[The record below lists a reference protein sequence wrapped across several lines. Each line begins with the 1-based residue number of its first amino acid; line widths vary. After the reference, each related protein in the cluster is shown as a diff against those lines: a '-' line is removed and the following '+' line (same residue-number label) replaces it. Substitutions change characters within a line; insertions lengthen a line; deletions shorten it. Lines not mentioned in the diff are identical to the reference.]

1 MKACSHFS
9 MGIIKP
15 FFLCHFVFA
24 LQYPNMRYH
33 VSPGVCPPQIVIAAP
48 WPNSGHRELPSV
60 ELVPKV
66 LQGKG
71 ISRSHCS
78 PSSSLIF
85 YQYLCPYGKFSVVI
99 CSRDYNQRPCLQMA
113 SVAMLISPVLASGR
127 YTVPL
132 CQRGTEDCVEYF
144 GICKILFFNKMCM
157 MEKLPLV
164 DVIICDDSNQD
175 R

>member
-1 MKACSHFS
+1 MKACSHFT

-15 FFLCHFVFA
+15 FFLGHFVFA

-33 VSPGVCPPQIVIAAP
+33 VPPGVCPLQIVMVPP

-85 YQYLCPYGKFSVVI
+85 YQYLCPCGEFSVVI
-99 CSRDYNQRPCLQMA
+99 CSREYNQWPCLQMV
-113 SVAMLISPVLASGR
+113 SVAMLIASVLASGR
-127 YTVPL
+127 CTVLL
-132 CQRGTEDCVEYF
+132 CQRGIENCVKYF
-144 GICKILFFNKMCM
+144 QFVKFCFSIKC
-157 MEKLPLV
+157 V
-164 DVIICDDSNQD
+164 
-175 R
+175 

>member
-1 MKACSHFS
+1 MKACSHFT

-33 VSPGVCPPQIVIAAP
+33 VPPGVCPLQIVIVPP

-78 PSSSLIF
+78 PSSLFIF
-85 YQYLCPYGKFSVVI
+85 YQYLCPYGEFSVVI
-99 CSRDYNQRPCLQMA
+99 CSREYNQRPCLQMV
-113 SVAMLISPVLASGR
+113 SIAMLISPVLASGR
-127 YTVPL
+127 CTVPL
-132 CQRGTEDCVEYF
+132 CQRGTEDCVKYF
-144 GICKILFFNKMCM
+144 EFVKFCFSIKC
-157 MEKLPLV
+157 V
-164 DVIICDDSNQD
+164 
-175 R
+175 